1 MDPVRLVTVR
11 VSPPVSLTSVPA
23 FVPNIIVD
31 NPVVLEDDSVF
42 SDKSGTSVEIFGMA
56 ISNGLKVEIRQTP
69 STSLVCFPLNFLKA

>member
-1 MDPVRLVTVR
+1 VDPVRLVTVR

-23 FVPNIIVD
+23 FIPNIIAD
-31 NPVVLEDDSVF
+31 DPVVLEDNSVI
-42 SDKSGTSVEIFGMA
+42 SDKSGTEIFGMA